1 MSEPHFFTA
10 LEATR
15 CQRETPRLSQG
26 RSPPLNW
33 SSMREHFDD
42 YATRFPDQYVLICG
56 QELIGVFPTRRE
68 AIDEGY
74 RLGVRKMLVREC
86 GTRPEPV
93 FMPTLLRASGPRHT
107 AA

>member
-1 MSEPHFFTA
+1 MPARDAETQPRSLLADE
-10 LEATR
+10 LEFY
-15 CQRETPRLSQG
+15 E
-26 RSPPLNW
+26 
-33 SSMREHFDD
+33 EHFDD

-86 GTRPEPV
+86 GARPEPV
-93 FMPTLLRASGPRHT
+93 FMPSLLRASGPRHT

>member
-1 MSEPHFFTA
+1 MPARDAGT
-10 LEATR
+10 
-15 CQRETPRLSQG
+15 QPW
-26 RSPPLNW
+26 PLLVEELAFYE
-33 SSMREHFDD
+33 EHFDD
-42 YATRFPDQYVLICG
+42 YAARFPDQYVLICG

-93 FMPTLLRASGPRHT
+93 FVPSLLRVSGPRHT

>member
-1 MSEPHFFTA
+1 MPARDAETQPGSLLADE
-10 LEATR
+10 LEFY
-15 CQRETPRLSQG
+15 E
-26 RSPPLNW
+26 
-33 SSMREHFDD
+33 EHFDD

-93 FMPTLLRASGPRHT
+93 FMPTLLRA
-107 AA
+107 